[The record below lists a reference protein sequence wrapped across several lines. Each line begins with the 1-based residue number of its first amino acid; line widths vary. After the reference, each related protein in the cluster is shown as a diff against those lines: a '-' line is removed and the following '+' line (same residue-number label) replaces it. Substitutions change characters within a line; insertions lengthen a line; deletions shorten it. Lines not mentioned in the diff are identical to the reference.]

1 MRENLLSEIHRQ
13 LVSMEGEK
21 NFFHLLS
28 FVETGKVDLYR
39 KEDPKKL
46 LSWTRRLV
54 ALLTRILSIVT
65 NPAIVTSRE
74 EEVKRVE
81 VSGPLSEEDFRRTVH
96 EPSFWSRKKDGSMV
110 PELVHSTEKVDVD
123 NTYENRFLC
132 MLIDMVDREIH
143 ELLHLFGRREG
154 SLLDYGKDKTLSYE
168 PTALLSRFDLQVPYV
183 DDRSVI
189 EKEEDVDLLLHQ
201 ALTYLKRLKNSKF
214 YHDLVL
220 FPIKGQI
227 QATNVLIHHPLYSY
241 CYRFYVD
248 EFRRRFET
256 VKADEKGY
264 RSFVLLSLLS
274 ALEEEGF
281 QWTPYGYHVQDGE
294 IRFQC
299 LFARKDRLTLSLYE
313 RKEGY
318 LVRSIVL
325 DLENSAALSTTD
337 RLLKVLPFVDEDD
350 VSSLFREVR
359 ERKYDDVTL
368 ATMSPL
374 EEKRQDHVL
383 FLSPGER
390 ASKER
395 VRNYLASLFL
405 LFDEKGSFD
414 YSCPVCHNAHL
425 AKREDGYY
433 CPSCHSSLSVI
444 DDHGKTLV
452 WLKGLWRSR

>member
-1 MRENLLSEIHRQ
+1 MSELHRQ

-28 FVETGKVDLYR
+28 LEKTGKVDLYR

-46 LSWTRRLV
+46 LSWTRKLV
-54 ALLTRILSIVT
+54 ALLTRILSIVM

-81 VSGPLSEEDFRRTVH
+81 VSGPLSEEDFRKTVR

-110 PELVHSTEKVDVD
+110 PELVHSTEKIDVD

-143 ELLHLFGRREG
+143 DLIHLFGRREG
-154 SLLDYGKDKTLSYE
+154 SLLDYGKDKRLSYE
-168 PTALLSRFDLQVPYV
+168 PTDLLSRFDLKVPYL

-248 EFRRRFET
+248 ELRKRNEEG
-256 VKADEKGY
+256 KKEEKGY

-274 ALEEEGF
+274 ELAEEGF
-281 QWTPYGYHVQDGE
+281 ELTPYGYRVEEGE
-294 IRFQC
+294 VRFQC
-299 LFARKDRLTLSLYE
+299 LFARRKNLTLSLYE
-313 RKEGY
+313 RKDGY
-318 LVRSIVL
+318 LLRSVL
-325 DLENSAALSTTD
+325 LDRENNATLSSSD
-337 RLLKVLPFVDEDD
+337 RLLKVLPLVKEEE

-359 ERKYDDVTL
+359 ERKVDDVTL
-368 ATMSPL
+368 ATMSLL

-383 FLSPGER
+383 VLVPGER

-395 VRNYLASLFL
+395 MRNYLASLFL
-405 LFDEKGSFD
+405 LFDEGHSFD

-425 AKREDGYY
+425 SKREDGYY
-433 CPSCHSSLSVI
+433 CPSCHAFLSVI
-444 DDHGKTLV
+444 ENRGKVLV